1 MNTADFADE
10 VPPPSGRVPHPD
22 EKTIPG
28 HWVVVGMLLF
38 GVLMTASLA
47 VYWEMY
53 TRPFRP
59 AQEAINARFP
69 GSQPRVVGGRY
80 KSHKEGNPEVLR
92 VVTRVDFD
100 PADDEDRSRKRAAA
114 LYEIVAENVDL
125 TAYQVLEIHLYQ
137 LLPED
142 DLRKWSLKQPITDWQ
157 HPDATP
163 PGEAPPGATSSG
175 QTPSDAASKGTD
187 RNPSHS
193 GSAPGQRP

>member
-1 MNTADFADE
+1 MNAAHPSDE
-10 VPPPSGRVPHPD
+10 TPGPSVRSPHPD

-38 GVLMTASLA
+38 GILMTASLA
-47 VYWEMY
+47 LYWEMY

-59 AQEAINARFP
+59 AQEAIAAKFP

-100 PADDEDRSRKRAAA
+100 PSADEDRSRERAAT
-114 LYEIVAENVDL
+114 LYEIVSENVDL
-125 TAYQVLEIHLYQ
+125 DVYKVLEIHLYQ

-142 DLRKWSLKQPITDWQ
+142 ELRKWSLKQPLDEW
-157 HPDATP
+157 DTP
-163 PGEAPPGATSSG
+163 PE
-175 QTPSDAASKGTD
+175 SDAGDAAD
-187 RNPSHS
+187 E
-193 GSAPGQRP
+193 